1 MQKMCAVNLIFAYKD
16 FRVIVSENNKNLMKL
31 NEKSNFI
38 CNCAFN
44 HYLTLP
50 DGFTAKDEDFFITLL
65 YYARKNRLHKGK
77 NEIILSFE
85 ELKKFLNEKSYKKNN
100 NRFNKEICNFIDKI
114 IKING
119 LFSIETQNDKYKEK
133 EPFFL
138 FEKIAYD
145 EQNKQVIFK
154 ISKKG
159 LEFMFILENFLQLN
173 LKELC
178 NLKLKSSKALY
189 RLLIQFKNIRSD
201 EKNVKTLNLNIK
213 EFRSFFKLSATYRPA
228 HIENKI
234 LTPAIKELE
243 NKKYFN
249 SIYYEKIIN
258 SANINN
264 YYQIKF
270 DDTNRLK

>member
-1 MQKMCAVNLIFAYKD
+1 MCANNLIFAYKD

-31 NEKSNFI
+31 DEKSNFI

-50 DGFTAKDEDFFITLL
+50 DGFTAKDENFFITLL

-85 ELKKFLNEKSYKKNN
+85 ELKKF
-100 NRFNKEICNFIDKI
+100 
-114 IKING
+114 
-119 LFSIETQNDKYKEK
+119 
-133 EPFFL
+133 
-138 FEKIAYD
+138 AYD
-145 EQNKQVIFK
+145 ESNKKNIFK
-154 ISKKG
+154 INKKG
-159 LEFMFILENFLQLN
+159 LEFMFVLENFLQLE

-189 RLLIQFKNIRSD
+189 RLLIQFKNIRPD

-213 EFRSFFKLSATYRPA
+213 EFRNFFKLSATYRPA
-228 HIENKI
+228 HIDNKI
-234 LTPAIKELE
+234 LAPAIKELE
-243 NKKYFN
+243 NKKCFN
-249 SIYYEKIIN
+249 SIHYEKIIN
-258 SANINN
+258 SININN